1 MSVTTYHTY
10 PDLLI
15 DGGRLAATEWGGNP
29 THAEAIAATLRLDPE
44 AIILRVGQ
52 LRGMAPGGI
61 G

>member
-1 MSVTTYHTY
+1 MSITTYHTY

-15 DGGRLAATEWGGNP
+15 DGGRLAATEWACSDP
-29 THAEAIAATLRLDPE
+29 AEAVAATLARDPE